1 MGDQQTPNAEMI
13 KGWDGPEG
21 DNWTENE
28 AFYANSSRRHTSYLF
43 AGAAI
48 EPSDRVLDVGCGTGT
63 TTREAARAAK
73 AGSVF
78 GIDLSTRMLER
89 AREHAKDE
97 ALDNVHLVRGDAQ
110 IYPFDPGSFN
120 VAISR
125 FGVMFFDDPVGAF
138 TNIGRAI
145 APGGRL
151 AFLCWRELA
160 RNEWI
165 TALRDA
171 LASGRTLPE
180 PPPNA
185 PGPLALAD
193 AGRVDGILSDAGF
206 TDVVVEPVDEPLL
219 FGPDAASTFDHL
231 QKTGMV
237 IALLGELDDK
247 TRADALEKLHKTVAD
262 HETPEGVLFASSAW
276 LVRAAKPR

>member
-1 MGDQQTPNAEMI
+1 LSEAKIPNAEMI

-28 AFYANSSRRHTSYLF
+28 AFYANSSRRHTPYLF
-43 AGAAI
+43 AAAAI
-48 EPSDRVLDVGCGTGT
+48 APAERVLDVGCGTGG

-73 AGSVF
+73 AGSAF
-78 GIDLSTRMLER
+78 GIDLSTRMLGR
-89 AREHAKDE
+89 AREHADAE
-97 ALDNVHLVRGDAQ
+97 ALDNVRFERGDAQ
-110 IYPFDPGSFN
+110 IYPFDPASFD

-125 FGVMFFDDPVGAF
+125 FGVMFFDDPTGAF

-165 TALRDA
+165 TAMRDA

-180 PPPNA
+180 PPANA
-185 PGPLALAD
+185 PSPLALAD
-193 AGRVDGILSDAGF
+193 AGRVRGILTAAGF
-206 TDVVVEPVDEPLL
+206 VDVALESVDEPLH
-219 FGPDAASTFDHL
+219 FGPDAASTFEHL
-231 QKTGMV
+231 QKTGIV
-237 IALLGELDDK
+237 IGLLNDLDD
-247 TRADALEKLHKTVAD
+247 RARAEALARLEKTVVD
-262 HETPEGVLFASSAW
+262 HETPEGVLFDSSAW
-276 LVRAAKPR
+276 LVRAARAR